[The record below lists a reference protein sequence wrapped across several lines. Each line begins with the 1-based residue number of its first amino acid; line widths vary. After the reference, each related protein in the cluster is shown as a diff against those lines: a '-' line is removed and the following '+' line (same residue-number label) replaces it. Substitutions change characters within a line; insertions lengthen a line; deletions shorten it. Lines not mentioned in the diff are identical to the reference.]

1 MVVIQIKTAGD
12 QDSFLYE
19 AVCDTSNDA
28 VIRELVEIWNLRIR
42 LRQLSGAIRDLARY
56 GPMKDPQKAGLDTVA
71 EQYKGLDEH
80 FLTPVI
86 LEVHQDKIIIFI
98 HDLTFFLNRREY

>member
-12 QDSFLYE
+12 QDSYLYE
-19 AVCDTSNDA
+19 AACDTSNDT

-42 LRQLSGAIRDLARY
+42 LRQLSGGIRDLARY

-71 EQYKGLDEH
+71 EQYNGKTKK
-80 FLTPVI
+80 FVI
-86 LEVHQDKIIIFI
+86 CRIL
-98 HDLTFFLNRREY
+98 